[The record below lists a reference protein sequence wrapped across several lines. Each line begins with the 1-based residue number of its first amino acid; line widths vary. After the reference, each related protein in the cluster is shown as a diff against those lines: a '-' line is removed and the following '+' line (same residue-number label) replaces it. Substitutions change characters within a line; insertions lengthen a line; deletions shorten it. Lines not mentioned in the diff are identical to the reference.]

1 MFTNFFKKDR
11 FPLLLLL
18 VCFLAYGLFIP
29 FLGFYWDD
37 FPYMWF
43 KHSAGLAGVI
53 KAIAMDRPILG
64 VFYAVPMAVLG
75 ESPLLWQIF
84 AIFCRW
90 IFSLSVF
97 GFLKRVFPDHLK
109 LNKYLILLF
118 SVFPGFTQ
126 QWISVIYSH
135 AFLIFA
141 LYFFSLSL
149 FVDLAEK
156 ENCHWSRHMLPIL
169 VTLVCLLATEYLA
182 GLEVLRPLI
191 LYKIISKK
199 YPGKP
204 LSEKLKISIFRWAPY
219 LFAVLLF
226 LVYRI
231 FFASSVLYEV
241 QQMDNLSANPFF
253 TILNLFQIQF
263 LNFYTSTA
271 AAWGQIIQPLFE
283 LNFTS
288 LFTRIYLVITIITF
302 LISFYLIS
310 KSNAQ
315 SLNNK
320 DENKG
325 WNLEILIGSIFTLF
339 FAGIPFWAANL
350 RPEVHFPYDR
360 FFLPFILGS
369 SALLLLVIRLFQKK
383 PAIFSVL
390 FSLIFSLSVS
400 YQVYQANNFRNEW
413 DYLKQFFQQLSW
425 RIPSLEKNTLLVT
438 DELPLAYYSD
448 NSLTAAFNWLYSK
461 EK

>member
-241 QQMDNLSANPFF
+241 QQLDNLSANPFF

-413 DYLKQFFQQLSW
+413 DYLKQFFQQLS
-425 RIPSLEKNTLLVT
+425 
-438 DELPLAYYSD
+438 LA
-448 NSLTAAFNWLYSK
+448 NPFA
-461 EK
+461 